1 MTVSLKHAFTSNV
14 ADSGDTTLVQPSN
27 WNAEHTLTAAAD
39 TLLGAVTAGA
49 VTEITCTAAGR
60 ALLDDADAAAQRA
73 TLAAA
78 GTGVSN
84 TFTANQIISVTDNTN
99 AALKITQ
106 QGTGNA
112 FLVEDAS
119 GDTSPFVIDS
129 DGRVGVGTNAGS
141 TTALLVGRTPTGSTV
156 TYGISSTG
164 TVQSDVTSV
173 HTALFTNLSTAA
185 ATFSTS
191 INHYQAFFN
200 SVGAGSTIAAQRCF
214 LASGMTQ
221 ATTNYGFQ
229 AVDASAIATG
239 GTSYGFFTNGNIATG
254 GGTAWAFYG
263 AGTAPS
269 VFSGAIGIG
278 STSISNVNMIFARS
292 ITGNAATSHSILH
305 SLNVLSDVTGAAY
318 VNRSY
323 VGTQAAAFTL
333 TSLIHYGAEQAPV
346 GAGSTVTT
354 QYGFFSGSG
363 NIGASTNFAF
373 HAGNTAAITAGK
385 TAHGFYS
392 AINSATGGGTAYA
405 LYANGTAPSIFNGPI
420 GIGTTSLTGVSLYL
434 NRNITGSASSF
445 GAAFD
450 GTVQS
455 DATSNG
461 IGVGSAISTAAASFT
476 VSQIQVFRAAQ
487 GTIGAGSTVVSL
499 FGYNAVASL
508 IGGTNNYAFA
518 AQDTS
523 GVTAGKIAYGFYSAV
538 NIASGGGTAY
548 AFYAAGTAPSVF
560 SGNVGIGSTSLT
572 NVIFRVS
579 KAITGSTTSYGVF
592 TNSTVQSDVTASA
605 VFYYS
610 GPSTAA
616 AAFTLGNLTH
626 FYADA
631 GTIGAG
637 SSITNQ
643 YGFRGDASI
652 VGATTNYSFYAAN
665 TAAVTSGKTSYG
677 FYSNVAV
684 ASGGGTTW
692 SFYSAST
699 GWNYFSGPTITADVL
714 WVNAPAPAAKTTTA
728 TLTAAEIKTGIISA
742 TGTSYTL
749 TLPLATDIDSSFSG
763 LPSNTNIGFD
773 FSVVNAAS
781 GTVTIAVN
789 TGITNVGSLSVFTG
803 TSAAFRL
810 RRTAANTY
818 IIYRLS

>member
-27 WNAEHTLTAAAD
+27 WNAEHTLTAAAN

-84 TFTANQIISVTDNTN
+84 TFTANQVISVTDNTN

-141 TTALLVGRTPTGSTV
+141 TTALLVGRTPTGGTA
-156 TYGISSTG
+156 TYGIQSTG

-263 AGTAPS
+263 SGTAPS
-269 VFSGAIGIG
+269 VFGGAIGVG

-292 ITGNAATSHSILH
+292 ITGNASTSHSILH
-305 SLNVLSDVTGAAY
+305 SLNVLSDVTGTAF

-323 VGTQAAAFTL
+323 AGTQAAAFTL
-333 TSLIHYGAEQAPV
+333 ASLIHYSAEQASV

-354 QYGFFSGSG
+354 QYGFSSGSG

-373 HAGNTAAITAGK
+373 HAGNTAAVTAAK
-385 TAHGFYS
+385 TAYGFYS
-392 AINSATGGGTAYA
+392 AINSATGGGTTYA
-405 LYANGTAPSIFNGPI
+405 FYSAGTAPNVFAGTVS
-420 GIGTTSLTGVSLYL
+420 IGTSVSAAANLYL
-434 NRNITGSASSF
+434 TKTVTGSINAFGIASD
-445 GAAFD
+445 GAF
-450 GTVQS
+450 QS
-455 DATSNG
+455 DVTNLG
-461 IGVGSAISTAAASFT
+461 VGVGSTVGTAAATFT
-476 VSQIQVFRAAQ
+476 LANIAVFRAAQ
-487 GTIGAGSTVVSL
+487 GTFGAGSTVTTQY
-499 FGYNAVASL
+499 GYFATASL
-508 IGGTNNYAFA
+508 IGATNNYAFLA
-518 AQDTS
+518 SDTS
-523 GVTAGKIAYGFYSAV
+523 TVTTGKSAFGFYSSI
-538 NIASGGGTAY
+538 NIATGGGTTY
-548 AFYAAGTAPSVF
+548 ALYAAGTAPSIF
-560 SGNVGIGSTSLT
+560 AGNVGIGSTSLT

-626 FYADA
+626 YFAA
-631 GTIGAG
+631 IGTIGAG

-643 YGFRGDASI
+643 YGFRGDAALI
-652 VGATTNYSFYAAN
+652 DATTNYSFYAAN

-728 TLTAAEIKTGIISA
+728 TLTAAEVKTGIIST

-749 TLPLATDIDSSFSG
+749 TMPLATDIDSSFSG

-773 FSVVNAAS
+773 FSVVNTAS
-781 GTVTIAVN
+781 GTITIAVN
-789 TGITNVGSLSVFTG
+789 TGITSLGSLTVDTG
-803 TSAAFRL
+803 TSATFRL